1 MTSNVSEQH
10 ASAVPSSYR
19 LWAAFAA
26 VPFLDALVAFFGF
39 PLVWYIGG
47 HTGRPQDPTE
57 AAGSFAL
64 LIGLMG
70 LVVTV
75 GGAVPIVLWLMKR
88 GAVSLR
94 ELITAG
100 VLLGNVPFVL
110 YVVGLVLPLTVLHL
124 IRGSMAQH
132 LMPLSDLIVGTLRAV
147 AIGSVLGAL
156 SSLVFWLLGIR
167 HRADPIVPLALR

>member
-1 MTSNVSEQH
+1 VSEQH
-10 ASAVPSSYR
+10 ASTVPSSYR

-26 VPFLDALVAFFGF
+26 VPFVDALVAFFGF

-47 HTGRPQDPTE
+47 HTGRPHDATE

-70 LVVTV
+70 LVVTA

-110 YVVGLVLPLTVLHL
+110 
-124 IRGSMAQH
+124 
-132 LMPLSDLIVGTLRAV
+132 
-147 AIGSVLGAL
+147 
-156 SSLVFWLLGIR
+156 WLLGIR
-167 HRADPIVPLALR
+167 RRADPIVPLALR